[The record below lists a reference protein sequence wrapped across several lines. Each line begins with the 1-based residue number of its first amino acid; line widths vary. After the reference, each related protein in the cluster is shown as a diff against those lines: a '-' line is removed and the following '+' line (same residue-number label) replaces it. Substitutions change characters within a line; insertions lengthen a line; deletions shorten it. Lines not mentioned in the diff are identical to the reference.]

1 MQTCYK
7 VMADVLYSRES
18 SKGVDMRKLLFS
30 TGSPFARAVRIVLHE
45 LGLEYEK
52 QELLAKALPI
62 AEMAESTPTLQVPTF
77 WDGDLTLWESGTI
90 IEYLLSTYDQPSDN
104 ASIPTLARVAFRD
117 ETKWRDKLVLST
129 IQTFGTSATTISQMT
144 WTGVTVDKNAHLARS
159 AERLAYILTW
169 LEDQL
174 TDSENGFLPGY
185 VSVQDIFLASHVRF
199 VAARPIG
206 IDLHL
211 KNFPKISQ
219 LLDRLDE
226 RQSFKANPVW
236 WWKPGVIGYQLDGT
250 PIF

>member
-1 MQTCYK
+1 MTNEWQTCYPVGK
-7 VMADVLYSRES
+7 AAR
-18 SKGVDMRKLLFS
+18 GVNMRKLLFS

-45 LGLEYEK
+45 LGLEYDK

-62 AEMAESTPTLQVPTF
+62 AEMAEATPTLQVPTF
-77 WDGDLTLWESGTI
+77 WDGDLTLWESGMI
-90 IEYLLSTYDQPSDN
+90 IEYLLSTYDQPPGDVP
-104 ASIPTLARVAFRD
+104 ALARLAFRD
-117 ETKWRDKLVLST
+117 ETIWQDKLVLST
-129 IQTFGTSATTISQMT
+129 IQTFGTAATTISQMT

-159 AERLAYILTW
+159 AERLNYILQW

-174 TDSENGFLPGY
+174 TDAENGFLPGY

-211 KNFPKISQ
+211 KNYPKISQ

-236 WWKPGVIGYQLDGT
+236 WWKPGVIGYQPDGT
-250 PIF
+250 PIFQANS

>member
-1 MQTCYK
+1 MANDWQTCYPIGK
-7 VMADVLYSRES
+7 AEL
-18 SKGVDMRKLLFS
+18 GGIMRKLLFS

-77 WDGDLTLWESGTI
+77 WDDDLTLWESGTI
-90 IEYLLSTYDQPSDN
+90 IEYLLSTYDQPPGD
-104 ASIPTLARVAFRD
+104 APALANVAYRD
-117 ETKWRDKLVLST
+117 ETKWQDKLVLST
-129 IQTFGTSATTISQMT
+129 IQTFGTAATTISQMT

-159 AERLAYILTW
+159 ADRLVYILKW

-174 TDSENGFLPGY
+174 NDAENGFHPGY
-185 VSVQDIFLASHVRF
+185 VSAQDIFLASHVRF

-211 KNFPKISQ
+211 NNYPKISQ

-226 RQSFKANPVW
+226 RQSFKDTPVF
-236 WWKPGVIGYQLDGT
+236 WWKPGVIGYQPDGT
-250 PIF
+250 PIFQTKS